1 MRGKKAPKREQVPDP
16 KYNSTVISKLINM
29 IMQRGKKTVAQGIV
43 YDAFEIIEAK
53 TKQKPMDVFELAIKN
68 ISPLL
73 EVKAR
78 RIGGANYQVPVE
90 VKGDRRLTLALRW
103 LIGSAQSRK
112 GMPMRQRLAMELI
125 DASQNQGGAMKKKE
139 DVQRMAESN
148 RAFAHFA

>member
-1 MRGKKAPKREQVPDP
+1 MRGKQAPKREQVPDP

-43 YDAFEIIEAK
+43 YDAFEIIKAK

-112 GMPMRQRLAMELI
+112 GMPMRQR
-125 DASQNQGGAMKKKE
+125 
-139 DVQRMAESN
+139 MAESN